1 MDDESY
7 YGRTVEAHAIHAV
20 VDGDDEELRRVLSGL
35 LRGERRELARQART
49 LADACDEMNE
59 ELE

>member
-1 MDDESY
+1 MKDTY
-7 YGRTVEAHAIHAV
+7 YGRTAEAHAIHAV

-35 LRGERRELARQART
+35 LRGERRQLARQARI
-49 LADACDEMNE
+49 LADACDELNE

>member
-1 MDDESY
+1 MDGY
-7 YGRTVEAHAIHAV
+7 YGRTAESTALHAV
-20 VDGDDEELRRVLSGL
+20 VDGDNDELRRVLSGL
-35 LRGERRELARQART
+35 LRGERRELARHARA

>member
-1 MDDESY
+1 MDSY
-7 YGRTVEAHAIHAV
+7 YGRTAEAHAIHAV
-20 VDGDDEELRRVLSGL
+20 VDGDDDELRRVLSGL
-35 LRGERRELARQART
+35 LRGERRELARHARA